1 MAATPGDMDDMSSDA
16 GHIAEEAAG
25 GAPRTESTPP
35 TSAPSA
41 KKDWYVLRVQ
51 VGREDTIKENIERR
65 VKIEGLD
72 DKFGQ
77 IYIPVEQYT
86 ERRGEKGEK
95 IVIKK
100 RKLYPGYL
108 MIELEMDPRLVTLL
122 REVSGVGEFLGG
134 SMHKAPD
141 PLPLVE
147 VQRMLH
153 NKGEKVSTAVVSRPK
168 YDIGDRVK
176 IKDGPFSG
184 MDGEVKD
191 ILEQAAKVKV
201 EVTIIGRSLTV
212 ELEYWQVEEL

>member
-35 TSAPSA
+35 ASAPSA

-86 ERRGEKGEK
+86 ERRGERA
-95 IVIKK
+95 
-100 RKLYPGYL
+100 RKSSS
-108 MIELEMDPRLVTLL
+108 RS
-122 REVSGVGEFLGG
+122 VSFIP
-134 SMHKAPD
+134 A
-141 PLPLVE
+141 
-147 VQRMLH
+147 
-153 NKGEKVSTAVVSRPK
+153 T
-168 YDIGDRVK
+168 
-176 IKDGPFSG
+176 
-184 MDGEVKD
+184 
-191 ILEQAAKVKV
+191 
-201 EVTIIGRSLTV
+201 
-212 ELEYWQVEEL
+212 